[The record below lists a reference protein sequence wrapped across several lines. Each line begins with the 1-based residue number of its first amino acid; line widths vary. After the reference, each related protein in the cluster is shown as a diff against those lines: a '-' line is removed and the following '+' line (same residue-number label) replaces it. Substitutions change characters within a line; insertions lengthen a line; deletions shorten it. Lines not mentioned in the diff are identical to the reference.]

1 MRRPRHNLEY
11 PHRKRGMDHD
21 LYDWSILPHRPP
33 VTWPDGAPLAVWPVI
48 VVEWFPLTSGN
59 TPFRPPS
66 DQYIGVRPYPD
77 YRAYTHLE
85 YGNRVGIYRI
95 LRALEAGR
103 TRASVAMNA
112 AVAVRYPE
120 MVRAVVNGGHEV
132 IAHGIDMEH
141 IHEGGLPRSVERS
154 WVRRTLETLRE
165 ATGQAVTGW
174 LSPDLSQSMNTLDL
188 LAGEGIDYACDWV
201 NDDLPYE
208 VRTKSGPLFAMPY
221 AYELSDRLV
230 LLDLRH
236 AEAQFYQQIRD
247 TCAVLRREAAR
258 QGGRIMALAFHAWIS
273 GHPHRIGYF
282 EDMLAWLNDTE
293 GVWVATGAE
302 ILEAF
307 REQG

>member
-1 MRRPRHNLEY
+1 
-11 PHRKRGMDHD
+11 MDHD

-33 VTWPDGAPLAVWPVI
+33 VTWPEGAPLAVWPVI
-48 VVEWFPLTSGN
+48 VVEWFPLTSRN

-77 YRAYTHLE
+77 YRTYTHLE

-112 AVAVRYPE
+112 AIAVRYPE

-141 IHEGGLPRSVERS
+141 IHEGGLSRSVERS

-188 LAGEGIDYACDWV
+188 LAGEGIDLC
-201 NDDLPYE
+201 L
-208 VRTKSGPLFAMPY
+208 
-221 AYELSDRLV
+221 
-230 LLDLRH
+230 
-236 AEAQFYQQIRD
+236 
-247 TCAVLRREAAR
+247 
-258 QGGRIMALAFHAWIS
+258 
-273 GHPHRIGYF
+273 
-282 EDMLAWLNDTE
+282 
-293 GVWVATGAE
+293 
-302 ILEAF
+302 
-307 REQG
+307 